1 MASSISFHHDSRVS
15 LASLFKKREKQII
28 GCMNSSQLAYN
39 PSLAF
44 PFLSISMEEKLK
56 IPRGI

>member
-1 MASSISFHHDSRVS
+1 MIHE
-15 LASLFKKREKQII
+15 LAWHLYLKNEKKQII